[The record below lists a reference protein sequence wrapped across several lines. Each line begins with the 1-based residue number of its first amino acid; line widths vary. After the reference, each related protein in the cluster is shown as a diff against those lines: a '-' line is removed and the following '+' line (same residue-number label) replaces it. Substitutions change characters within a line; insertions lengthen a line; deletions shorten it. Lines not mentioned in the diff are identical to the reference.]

1 MLWTMRR
8 PWLKSLG
15 RAGPNMFGPER
26 KEKMLASMKR
36 QNRFA
41 RRIGLPLLTI
51 SVNLLLASMLLTTS
65 YLAILRVYESGYLQ
79 PPEIQSR

>member
-15 RAGPNMFGPER
+15 RATPRLFRPER
-26 KEKMLASMKR
+26 RARMLESMKS

-41 RRIGLPLLTI
+41 RRIGLPLLTLSI
-51 SVNLLLASMLLTTS
+51 NLLLASMIVTTS
-65 YLAILRVYESGYLQ
+65 YLVILKMYESGYLQ
-79 PPEIQSR
+79 PSEAMKR